1 VRRLAAVCLLVL
13 LPGCATAATD
23 REHEVTVFAA
33 ASLAP
38 AFGEIAA
45 AFEAANPDAGVRLHV
60 AGSRTLVAQLR
71 EGARAD
77 VLATA
82 DAATMGAAAAAGVI
96 DGAPVAFATNAAAV
110 AVPVDNPARV
120 RTLADLS
127 EPGMQVVVCAV
138 PVPCGVAARELLAG
152 LGREVRPV
160 SEETS
165 VAGVVGKVAAG
176 EADAGI
182 MYATD
187 VVGQAAVRSVPLPPG
202 VAVSTTYPIAP
213 VAGSAAVAQRFI
225 DYVLSPDGQG
235 ALAEAG
241 FGPP

>member
-1 VRRLAAVCLLVL
+1 MRRLIAVCLLAL
-13 LPGCATAATD
+13 LPGCASAATD
-23 REHEVTVFAA
+23 REQEVTVFAA
-33 ASLAP
+33 ASLAA
-38 AFGEIAA
+38 AFDEIATD
-45 AFEAANPDAGVRLHV
+45 FEAANPGAVVRLNV

-82 DAATMGAAAAAGVI
+82 DTASMRAAAAAGVV
-96 DGAPVAFATNAAAV
+96 DGTPVVFAANAAAV
-110 AVPVDNPARV
+110 AVPADNPAGV
-120 RTLADLS
+120 RTAADLA
-127 EPGMQVVVCAV
+127 EPRVQVVVCAV
-138 PVPCGVAARELLAG
+138 PAPCGIAARELLAE

-165 VAGVVGKVAAG
+165 VAGVLGKVAAG

-182 MYATD
+182 VYATD
-187 VVGQAAVRSVPLPPG
+187 VLGEAAVRSVPLTPG

-213 VAGSAAVAQRFI
+213 VTGA
-225 DYVLSPDGQG
+225 G
-235 ALAEAG
+235 ALADRFIAHVLGPEGQDALARAG